1 MQTMRRFL
9 VCLTLGAAISI
20 GCGGSS
26 DAPKAEP
33 ISEAEPAQTTGAGT
47 GAAED
52 QDGVPKIVAENATHD
67 FGGIKASDTVEH
79 VFTVRNEGTA
89 DLKIDRVQR
98 T

>member
-1 MQTMRRFL
+1 MQIMPRFL
-9 VCLTLGAAISI
+9 VCLALGASLFV
-20 GCGGSS
+20 GCGGAK
-26 DAPKAEP
+26 DAPAAD
-33 ISEAEPAQTTGAGT
+33 SAEPATKSESAETTSVD
-47 GAAED
+47 ED
-52 QDGVPKIVAENATHD
+52 ADGVPKIVAENAIHE